1 MSLLFLVLL
10 FGGCSPKTSSVLVF
24 SGDESLRYLDAN
36 GRNAIYFNGPAYPE
50 LVLKKPAWF
59 RAEDLNPNSERIRAM
74 AQAVQNPK
82 LFRQL
87 DRQEHFDALLIAGD
101 PNQSRPLL
109 DHLRKSGDW
118 SLEWADAFAL
128 IFRRGVER
136 DQLGERLKEVRLGWV
151 GLRVQERAERLAV
164 LGDHLV
170 AAGRMDD
177 ARGVLDEATSV
188 MGSLPAVLASEGR
201 YRLERG
207 EWAKAVAM
215 ADRGLKTDPRHRPSL
230 SVKAQALYF
239 SKRFQEAYQLSKQL
253 LEDSPKDPLMLFA
266 HAKIAHE
273 IGGFSEEI
281 EVLQR
286 LIEIVEDQKRSTSS
300 YRYFWGRRW
309 PRRGMAMGL

>member
-1 MSLLFLVLL
+1 
-10 FGGCSPKTSSVLVF
+10 
-24 SGDESLRYLDAN
+24 
-36 GRNAIYFNGPAYPE
+36 
-50 LVLKKPAWF
+50 
-59 RAEDLNPNSERIRAM
+59 M

-128 IFRRGVER
+128 IFRRGGER

-151 GLRVQERAERLAV
+151 GLPVQERAERLAV

-300 YRYFWGRRW
+300 YRVFLGQA
-309 PRRGMAMGL
+309 MAKTGDGDGALRELSLALRDPDLPSQEREFAEDALKRVRAKLLEDASVK